1 MVAPF
6 LFGKLP
12 AHGDF
17 VARGVGTSAER
28 AWDEWASGE
37 IDAARARLGEAF
49 DAAHDAAPPC
59 GFIVGPGPF
68 GEGWRCGAAAPS
80 VDSAGRRFLLVAGI
94 DGLSGPE
101 AAFVGLATARSAEA
115 VIRTVLVGRLDADA
129 SLEALADS
137 APPAEA
143 LVAAAVLAAQPAAG
157 LWWSFGDILPPV
169 SSEGSAAGFV
179 TAALERVDALLK
191 EAA

>member
-17 VARGVGTSAER
+17 VTRGLVAPAER

-37 IDAARARLGEAF
+37 IDAARARLGETF
-49 DAAHDAAPPC
+49 DVAHDAAPPC

-94 DGLSGPE
+94 DGLTGPE
-101 AAFVGLATARSAEA
+101 AAFAGLTIARSAEA

-129 SLEALADS
+129 SLEALADA
-137 APPAEA
+137 APPPET
-143 LVAAAVLAAQPAAG
+143 LAAATVLAALPAVG
-157 LWWSFGDILPPV
+157 LWWSFGDLLPPV
-169 SSEGSAAGFV
+169 SSEGPAAGFV

>member
-17 VARGVGTSAER
+17 VTRGLVASAER

-37 IDAARARLGEAF
+37 IDAARARLGETF
-49 DAAHDAAPPC
+49 DVAHDAAPPC

-94 DGLSGPE
+94 DGLTGPE
-101 AAFVGLATARSAEA
+101 AAFAGLTIARSAEA
-115 VIRTVLVGRLDADA
+115 LIRTVLVGRLDADA
-129 SLEALADS
+129 SLEALADA
-137 APPAEA
+137 APPPET
-143 LVAAAVLAAQPAAG
+143 LAAATVLAALPAVG
-157 LWWSFGDILPPV
+157 LWWSFGDLLPPV
-169 SSEGSAAGFV
+169 SSEGPAAGFV
-179 TAALERVDALLK
+179 TASLERVDALLK